1 MGRPKKTAEAVAP
14 EKVAPLRVNV
24 RGLWPNIWTSAG
36 KLFRGDTA
44 NIPADEAEKLDS
56 MDAVKILRAEQ

>member
-1 MGRPKKTAEAVAP
+1 MGRPKKKTEAVQT
-14 EKVAPLRVNV
+14 PLRVNV
-24 RGLWPNIWTSAG
+24 RALWPNIWTSAG

-44 NIPADEAEKLDS
+44 NIPADEAERLDS